1 MKYNK
6 GNLLTLFEQQEIDIL
21 VHGCNCFHTMGSG
34 IAKQIKEKY
43 KEAYEADLETNK
55 GSKEKLGTY
64 SIAQINDSQ
73 YIINA
78 YTQYFYGGKNP
89 LDYEALRNV
98 FKLIN
103 ENFENKIIGIPKI
116 GAGLAKGN
124 WEIIEKIIEK
134 ESRNNNIICVLL

>member
-6 GNLLTLFEQQEIDIL
+6 GNLLTLFEQKEIDIL
-21 VHGCNCFHTMGSG
+21 VHGCNCFHTMGAG

-64 SIAQINDSQ
+64 SLVQINDSQ

-89 LDYEALRNV
+89 LDYEALKNV

-124 WEIIEKIIEK
+124 WEFIEKIINE
-134 ESRNNNIICVLL
+134 ETTNNTIICFLL